1 MRLGRAKNK
10 WGLTYHPLEPIQ
22 HQTLNRFPRLPMLTV
37 HWNIVPSYSLESRF
51 IYKVSTTAPK
61 PSFQEINIK
70 PLTQKLVFQMPLWG
84 KPFNFG
90 LQGAQEYLHLLVQ
103 D

>member
-1 MRLGRAKNK
+1 MGFDKSSF
-10 WGLTYHPLEPIQ
+10 GTYPAPNPEPI
-22 HQTLNRFPRLPMLTV
+22 MLTV
-37 HWNIVPSYSLESRF
+37 HWNVVPSYSLERRF

-70 PLTQKLVFQMPLWG
+70 LLTQKLVFQMPLWG
-84 KPFNFG
+84 IPFNFG
-90 LQGAQEYLHLLVQ
+90 LQGAQEYLHILVQ

>member
-1 MRLGRAKNK
+1 
-10 WGLTYHPLEPIQ
+10 
-22 HQTLNRFPRLPMLTV
+22 MLTV
-37 HWNIVPSYSLESRF
+37 HWNVVPSYSLERRF

-61 PSFQEINIK
+61 PTFQGINTK
-70 PLTQKLVFQMPLWG
+70 PYTQKLGFRMPLWG

-90 LQGAQEYLHLLVQ
+90 LQDSQEYLHLLVQ